1 MLPASKQGL
10 PGIFFYTRLLL
21 ASCSLRPAFLR
32 KIEEGPTIC
41 FFVGPSWIPY
51 QWVEFLPALD
61 VVGIEIVQEVGCTD
75 RSADDKD
82 DPAFF
87 ALLGKAQNA
96 EAKQHAGN
104 HKIGYGN
111 PEKVPRQTGKI
122 YITQKEHRPLS
133 TILASRWFVSYPPLY
148 QENTKDIII
157 LPNRN
162 RSVKVLTR

>member
-1 MLPASKQGL
+1 M
-10 PGIFFYTRLLL
+10 
-21 ASCSLRPAFLR
+21 
-32 KIEEGPTIC
+32 
-41 FFVGPSWIPY
+41 VG
-51 QWVEFLPALD
+51 V
-61 VVGIEIVQEVGCTD
+61 EIVQEVGCTD

-122 YITQKEHRPLS
+122 DITQLEHRPLS
-133 TILASRWFVSYPPLY
+133 TILALRWFVSYPPLY
-148 QENTKDIII
+148 QEDSKDIIF

-162 RSVKVLTR
+162 RSVKVLTRYAPAKPEQQICAEPLLLERLSLPSCAILHLLAALD